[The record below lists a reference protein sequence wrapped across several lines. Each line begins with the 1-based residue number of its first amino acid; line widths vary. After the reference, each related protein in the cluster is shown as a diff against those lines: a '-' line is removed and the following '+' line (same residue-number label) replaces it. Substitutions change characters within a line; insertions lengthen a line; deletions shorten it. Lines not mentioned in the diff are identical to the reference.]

1 MFANDAFA
9 GATILITGASS
20 GIGRATARLL
30 AECGARVVLNGRDAA
45 RLDAAV
51 AGLAGEGHSAIP
63 GSLDDADQVAELV
76 KSSAGTC
83 GPFTGIFHCAGRE
96 IVRPMR
102 MTKRQQLDEL
112 FAAATFG
119 ALGVARAASQKGV
132 VEDGASLL
140 FMSSVAGMRG
150 TAGMVGYSAAKAAVD
165 GMVRSL
171 AAELAPRRIRANALA
186 AGAVQTEMHERL
198 SATLGTEAL
207 SDYENRH
214 LLGFGKVE
222 DVASAAAFLLGSGSA
237 WITGTT
243 LVVDGGYSV
252 R

>member
-1 MFANDAFA
+1 MFASDAFA

-30 AECGARVVLNGRDAA
+30 AGCGARLVLHGRDVG
-45 RLDAAV
+45 RLDSALAE
-51 AGLAGEGHSAIP
+51 LAGGGHSAVP
-63 GSLDDADQVAELV
+63 GSLDDADQTAELV
-76 KSSAGTC
+76 KSAAAAH
-83 GPFTGIFHCAGRE
+83 GPFAGIFHCAGRE
-96 IVRPMR
+96 FVRPIR

-112 FAAATFG
+112 FGAATFG
-119 ALGVARAASQKGV
+119 ALGVARAASQKGAV
-132 VEDGASLL
+132 TDGASLL
-140 FMSSVAGMRG
+140 FMSSVAGIRG

-198 SATLGTEAL
+198 SATLGAEAIA
-207 SDYENRH
+207 DYENRH

-222 DVASAAAFLLGSGSA
+222 DVAAAAAFLLGGGSA

-243 LVVDGGYSV
+243 FVVDGGYTV

>member
-20 GIGRATARLL
+20 GIGRATAGLL
-30 AECGARVVLNGRDAA
+30 AGCGARLVLNGRDGD
-45 RLDAAV
+45 RLDSAV
-51 AGLAGEGHSAIP
+51 SGLAGEGHSALP
-63 GSLDDADQVAELV
+63 GSLEDADQTAELV
-76 KSSAGTC
+76 RTSAAAH
-83 GPFTGIFHCAGRE
+83 GPYTGIFHCAGRE
-96 IVRPMR
+96 FVRPMR

-119 ALGVARAASQKGV
+119 ALGIARAASQKGV
-132 VEDGASLL
+132 VADGASLV

-171 AAELAPRRIRANALA
+171 AAELAPRRIRSNALA
-186 AGAVQTEMHERL
+186 AGAVRTEMHERL
-198 SATLGTEAL
+198 SATLGADAIA
-207 SDYENRH
+207 DYENRH
-214 LLGFGKVE
+214 LLGFGRVE
-222 DVASAAAFLLGSGSA
+222 DVAGAAAFLLGEGSA

-243 LVVDGGYSV
+243 FVVDGGYSV

>member
-1 MFANDAFA
+1 MFARESFA
-9 GATILITGASS
+9 GANILVTGASS

-30 AECGARVVLNGRDAA
+30 ADCGARLVLNGRDGQ
-45 RLDAAV
+45 RLDEAV
-51 AGLAGEGHSAIP
+51 AALAGEGHAALPS
-63 GSLDDADQVAELV
+63 SLDDADQTADLV
-76 KSSAGTC
+76 KSASQSH

-96 IVRPMR
+96 FVRPMR
-102 MTKRQQLDEL
+102 MMKRAQIDEL

-119 ALGVARAASQKGV
+119 ALGIARAASQKDV
-132 VEDGASLL
+132 VAEGASLL

-171 AAELAPRRIRANALA
+171 AAELAPRGIRANSLA

-207 SDYENRH
+207 SAYELRH
-214 LLGFGKVE
+214 LLGFGRVE
-222 DVASAAAFLLGSGSA
+222 DVANAAAFLLGAASS

>member
-1 MFANDAFA
+1 MFVKDAFA

-20 GIGRATARLL
+20 GIGRATAGLL
-30 AECGARVVLNGRDAA
+30 ARCGARLVLNGRDEA
-45 RLDAAV
+45 RLEAAV
-51 AGLAGEGHSAIP
+51 SALAGEGHAAVP
-63 GSLDDADQVAELV
+63 GSLDDADGTAELV
-76 KSSAGTC
+76 RSSAAAH

-96 IVRPMR
+96 FVRPMR

-119 ALGVARAASQKGV
+119 ALGVARAASQKDV

-171 AAELAPRRIRANALA
+171 AAELASRRIRVNSLA

-198 SATLGTEAL
+198 SATLGTAAL
-207 SDYENRH
+207 ADYEGRH
-214 LLGFGKVE
+214 LLGFGTVE

>member
-1 MFANDAFA
+1 MFAHDAFA
-9 GATILITGASS
+9 GATMLITGASS

-30 AECGARVVLNGRDAA
+30 AECGARLVLNGRDVQ
-45 RLDAAV
+45 RLDEAVSALAGTGHAAV
-51 AGLAGEGHSAIP
+51 P

-76 KSSAGTC
+76 KSAAAAH
-83 GPFTGIFHCAGRE
+83 GPFAGIFHCAGRE
-96 IVRPMR
+96 FVRPMR
-102 MTKRQQLDEL
+102 MTKRQHLDEL

-119 ALGVARAASQKGV
+119 ALGVARAAAQKDV
-132 VEDGASLL
+132 VADGASLL

-171 AAELAPRRIRANALA
+171 AAELAPRRIRANSLA

-198 SATLGTEAL
+198 SATLGADAL

-214 LLGFGKVE
+214 LLGFGRVE

-243 LVVDGGYSV
+243 LVVDGGFTV

>member
-1 MFANDAFA
+1 MFAREAFA
-9 GATILITGASS
+9 GTTILITGASS
-20 GIGRATARLL
+20 GIGRATAGLL
-30 AECGARVVLNGRDAA
+30 AECGARLVLNGRDGE

-51 AGLAGEGHSAIP
+51 SGLAGDGHAAVP
-63 GSLDDADQVAELV
+63 ASLDDADQTAELV
-76 KSSAGTC
+76 KTSAAAH
-83 GPFTGIFHCAGRE
+83 GPFDGIFHCAGRE
-96 IVRPMR
+96 FVRPMR

-119 ALGVARAASQKGV
+119 ALGIARAASQKGV
-132 VEDGASLL
+132 VADGASLL

-171 AAELAPRRIRANALA
+171 AAELAPRRIRANSLA

-198 SATLGTEAL
+198 SATLGADAI

-214 LLGFGKVE
+214 LLGFGRVE